1 MSGALGKRVLRC
13 ISDLARAGGANDY
26 RIDRDIPRRDPRT
39 GWRVLSKEKIIRLIL
54 TRPSTALRGGFSDA
68 LKMEQQNAMLD
79 RTHFCLTYERNSMA
93 KASVNKPTLLRAK
106 RRRVASKGNS
116 VLINNFKGELATSGP
131 VVSKVRFEAVMLA
144 AEQSGLLSEK
154 GSRIGGRVSPAL
166 VRQAKRQ
173 TGIETDTDLIEF
185 ALATVALEDN
195 FAEAFKESRGKVDPA
210 LKLGF

>member
-1 MSGALGKRVLRC
+1 MA
-13 ISDLARAGGANDY
+13 
-26 RIDRDIPRRDPRT
+26 
-39 GWRVLSKEKIIRLIL
+39 
-54 TRPSTALRGGFSDA
+54 
-68 LKMEQQNAMLD
+68 QQSAMLD
-79 RTHFCLTYERNSMA
+79 KIHFCLTYGRNSMA
-93 KASVNKPTLLRAK
+93 KASAKKPTLLRAK
-106 RRRVASKGNS
+106 QRRAASKGNS
-116 VLINNFKGELATSGP
+116 VLIKTFKRDLATSGL
-131 VVSKVRFEAVMLA
+131 VVSKARFEAVMLA

-195 FAEAFKESRGKVDPA
+195 FAGAFKESRCTVDPT

>member
-1 MSGALGKRVLRC
+1 
-13 ISDLARAGGANDY
+13 
-26 RIDRDIPRRDPRT
+26 
-39 GWRVLSKEKIIRLIL
+39 
-54 TRPSTALRGGFSDA
+54 
-68 LKMEQQNAMLD
+68 
-79 RTHFCLTYERNSMA
+79 MA
-93 KASVNKPTLLRAK
+93 KASANKPTLLRAK
-106 RRRVASKGNS
+106 RRKTASKAGS
-116 VLINNFKGELATSGP
+116 VLIKTSKRELATSGL
-131 VVSKVRFEAVMLA
+131 VVSKVRFEAIMLA

-195 FAEAFKESRGKVDPA
+195 FADVFKESRGKIDPK